1 MFKFQHLVGLTH
13 LGMKQVF
20 LITWLCLSLKVSS
33 AEQIN
38 GFEFGDNTADK
49 HFIEN
54 DNGHIILDVPV
65 KF

>member
-1 MFKFQHLVGLTH
+1 M
-13 LGMKQVF
+13 F

-33 AEQIN
+33 AQLIN
-38 GFEFGDNTADK
+38 GFELGDNKADK

-65 KF
+65 KNKSFNTWEAFTL